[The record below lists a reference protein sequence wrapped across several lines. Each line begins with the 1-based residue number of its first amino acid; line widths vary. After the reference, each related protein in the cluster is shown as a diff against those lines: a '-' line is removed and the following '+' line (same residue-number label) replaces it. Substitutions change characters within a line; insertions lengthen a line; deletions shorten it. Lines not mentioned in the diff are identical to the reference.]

1 MSSRRSR
8 ISIVP
13 QRNESG
19 ISCYDES
26 IDYLRIREEMDL
38 FKHELHRVKT
48 FNICGI
54 RSGSTK
60 SQCFCVMKAD
70 CSYDKLVLN
79 AQETLFKFRYCGIY
93 FREIEVKVEY
103 MDVDDWLTY
112 HSPHYQSWF

>member
-48 FNICGI
+48 FNICV
-54 RSGSTK
+54 T
-60 SQCFCVMKAD
+60 
-70 CSYDKLVLN
+70 
-79 AQETLFKFRYCGIY
+79 
-93 FREIEVKVEY
+93 
-103 MDVDDWLTY
+103 
-112 HSPHYQSWF
+112 